1 VKSVQDAIAGGG
13 EDACP
18 TAPTVTWRLT
28 AMPDPAAATETQLRN
43 IEAATGM
50 SVAAFAAA
58 VAEQGIDGHAQI
70 LAFLKA
76 EYGLSHGNA
85 NAVALKVRALAAGGP
100 VSSDALLDAQYTGA
114 KAALRP
120 VYERL
125 ASIAVGLGPDVEIL
139 VQKTGV
145 AFRRR
150 RQFAVV
156 QAASARRVQLGLNL
170 GAAPDDP
177 RVVATPG
184 AMCAFRVDLPDAT
197 SVDADVARWLRE
209 GYERAG

>member
-1 VKSVQDAIAGGG
+1 
-13 EDACP
+13 
-18 TAPTVTWRLT
+18 
-28 AMPDPAAATETQLRN
+28 MPDPAAATETQLRN

-50 SVAAFAAA
+50 SVAAFATA
-58 VAEQGIDGHAQI
+58 VAERGIDGHARI
-70 LAFLKA
+70 VAFLKA

-85 NAVALKVRALAAGGP
+85 NAVALKVRELAAGGP
-100 VSSDALLDAQYTGA
+100 ASSDVLLDAQYTGA

-125 ASIAVGLGPDVEIL
+125 AGIAAGLGPDVEIL

-145 AFRRR
+145 AFRRQ

-156 QAASARRVQLGLNL
+156 QAASSKRVQLGLNL
-170 GAAPDDP
+170 DTSPDDP

-184 AMCAFRVDLPDAT
+184 AMCAFRVDLPDAK
-197 SVDADVARWLRE
+197 SVDADVAGWLRE

>member
-1 VKSVQDAIAGGG
+1 
-13 EDACP
+13 
-18 TAPTVTWRLT
+18 
-28 AMPDPAAATETQLRN
+28 MPDPAAATATQLRN

-50 SVAAFAAA
+50 SVPAFAAV
-58 VAEQGIDGHAQI
+58 VAERGIDGHARI
-70 LAFLKA
+70 VAFLKA

-85 NAVALKVRALAAGGP
+85 NAVALRVRELAAGGP
-100 VSSDALLDAQYTGA
+100 ATPDALLDAQYADG

-125 ASIAVGLGPDVEIL
+125 AATAADLGPDVQVL

-145 AFRRR
+145 AFRRT

-156 QAASARRVQLGLNL
+156 QAASAKRVALGLNL
-170 GAAPDDP
+170 ADAPGDP

-184 AMCAFRVDLPDAT
+184 AMCAFRVDLAD
-197 SVDADVARWLRE
+197 VDAVDGAVEAWLRE
-209 GYERAG
+209 AYERAG

>member
-1 VKSVQDAIAGGG
+1 
-13 EDACP
+13 
-18 TAPTVTWRLT
+18 
-28 AMPDPAAATETQLRN
+28 MPDPVAATETQLRN

-58 VAEQGIDGHAQI
+58 VAERDIEGHTKI
-70 LAFLKA
+70 LGFLKA

-85 NAVALKVRALAAGGP
+85 NAVALRVRELADGGP
-100 VSSDALLDAQYTGA
+100 ASPDALLDAQYAGA

-125 ASIAVGLGPDVEIL
+125 AGLASGLGPDVEIL

-150 RQFAVV
+150 KQFAVV
-156 QAASARRVQLGLNL
+156 QAASATRVALGLNL
-170 GAAPDDP
+170 GGTPEDP
-177 RVVATPG
+177 RVIATPG
-184 AMCAFRVDLPDAT
+184 AMCAFRVDLRDEA
-197 SVDADVARWLRE
+197 SVDAAVVRWLAE
-209 GYERAG
+209 AHERAG

>member
-1 VKSVQDAIAGGG
+1 MRAV
-13 EDACP
+13 ERP
-18 TAPTVTWRLT
+18 TPPESQP
-28 AMPDPAAATETQLRN
+28 AMPDPVAATETQLRN

-50 SVAAFAAA
+50 SVTAFAAA
-58 VAEQGIDGHAQI
+58 VAERGIEGHAKT

-85 NAVALKVRALAAGGP
+85 NAVALRVRELAAGGP
-100 VSSDALLDAQYTGA
+100 ASSDALLDAQYAGG

-125 ASIAVGLGPDVEIL
+125 AAMAAHLGPDVEIL

-150 RQFAVV
+150 KQFALV
-156 QAASARRVQLGLNL
+156 QAASAKRVALGLNL
-170 GAAPDDP
+170 GAAPQDP
-177 RVVATPG
+177 RVVATPS
-184 AMCAFRVDLPDAT
+184 AMCAFRVDL
-197 SVDADVARWLRE
+197 ADVETVDGDVAAWLRE
-209 GYERAG
+209 GYEQAG

>member
-1 VKSVQDAIAGGG
+1 
-13 EDACP
+13 
-18 TAPTVTWRLT
+18 
-28 AMPDPAAATETQLRN
+28 MPDPAAATETQLRN

-50 SVAAFAAA
+50 SVSAFAAA
-58 VAEQGIDGHAQI
+58 VAEHGIGGHTKI
-70 LAFLKA
+70 VGFLKS

-85 NAVALKVRALAAGGP
+85 NAVALRVRELGAGGP
-100 VSSDALLDAQYTGA
+100 ASPDALLDAQYAGA

-125 ASIAVGLGPDVEIL
+125 AGIAAGLGPDVEIL

-156 QAASARRVQLGLNL
+156 QAASASRVALGLNL
-170 GAAPDDP
+170 GEAPEDP
-177 RVVATPG
+177 RVIATPG
-184 AMCAFRVDLPDAT
+184 AMCAFRVDLPDEA
-197 SVDADVARWLRE
+197 SVDAAVASWLAE
-209 GYERAG
+209 AHARAG

>member
-1 VKSVQDAIAGGG
+1 MPYSPI
-13 EDACP
+13 
-18 TAPTVTWRLT
+18 VTWKSH
-28 AMPDPAAATETQLRN
+28 AMPDPTTATETQLRN

-58 VAEQGIDGHAQI
+58 VAQGGIDGHAHI

>member
-1 VKSVQDAIAGGG
+1 
-13 EDACP
+13 
-18 TAPTVTWRLT
+18 
-28 AMPDPAAATETQLRN
+28 MPDPAAAAETQLRN

-58 VAEQGIDGHAQI
+58 VAERGIEGHARI
-70 LAFLKA
+70 IAFLKA

-85 NAVALKVRALAAGGP
+85 NAVALRVRELAAGGP
-100 VSSDALLDAQYTGA
+100 ASSDALLDAQYTGA

-125 ASIAVGLGPDVEIL
+125 VRVAAGLGPDVEIL

-145 AFRRR
+145 ALRRR
-150 RQFAVV
+150 RQFGLV
-156 QAASARRVQLGLNL
+156 QAASAKRVALGLNL
-170 GAAPDDP
+170 DAAPDDA

-184 AMCAFRVDLPDAT
+184 AMCGYRVDLADAAA
-197 SVDADVARWLRE
+197 VDAAVEGWLRE
-209 GYERAG
+209 AYERAG

>member
-1 VKSVQDAIAGGG
+1 
-13 EDACP
+13 
-18 TAPTVTWRLT
+18 
-28 AMPDPAAATETQLRN
+28 MPDPTAATATQLRN

-50 SVAAFAAA
+50 SVAAFASA
-58 VAEQGIDGHAQI
+58 VAERGIVGHAQI
-70 LAFLKA
+70 VAFLKT

-85 NAVALKVRALAAGGP
+85 NAVALKVRDLAAGGRA
-100 VSSDALLDAQYTGA
+100 SSDALLDAQYSGA

-120 VYERL
+120 LYERL
-125 ASIAVGLGPDVEIL
+125 ASIAAELGPDVEIL

-150 RQFAVV
+150 KQFAVV
-156 QAASARRVQLGLNL
+156 QAASAKRVQLGLNL

-184 AMCAFRVDLPDAT
+184 AMCAFRVDLPDAQ

>member
-1 VKSVQDAIAGGG
+1 
-13 EDACP
+13 
-18 TAPTVTWRLT
+18 
-28 AMPDPAAATETQLRN
+28 MPDPAAAAETQLRN

-58 VAEQGIDGHAQI
+58 VAERGIEGHAKI

-76 EYGLSHGNA
+76 EYGLSYGNA
-85 NAVALKVRALAAGGP
+85 NAVAHKVRELAAGGP
-100 VSSDALLDAQYTGA
+100 ASSAVLLDAQYTGA

-125 ASIAVGLGPDVEIL
+125 AGIAAGLGPDVEVL

-150 RQFAVV
+150 KQFAVV
-156 QAASARRVQLGLNL
+156 QAPSAKRVQLGLNL
-170 GAAPDDP
+170 GAAPDDE
-177 RVVATPG
+177 RVIPTPG
-184 AMCAFRVDLPDAT
+184 AMCAYRVDLPDAQ
-197 SVDADVARWLRE
+197 SVDADVAAWLRE
-209 GYERAG
+209 GYELAG